1 MQTIHDSIK
10 KMVIF
15 PIDTYVRLNK
25 RWMPGG
31 LYRIATTALL
41 SPRNILK
48 NKKEVSDMTMDKL
61 NLANELVFKIKEL
74 NDFLREA
81 KKAEVIYL
89 SSNVINEHGK
99 FVRKQYLEL
108 KKDMRDSLIEYFGNE
123 VLRFEKQLEE
133 L

>member
-1 MQTIHDSIK
+1 
-10 KMVIF
+10 MVIF

-31 LYRIATTALL
+31 LYRITETALL

>member
-31 LYRIATTALL
+31 LYRITETALL

>member
-31 LYRIATTALL
+31 LYRITETALL

-81 KKAEVIYL
+81 KKAEVIDL
-89 SSNVINEHGK
+89 SSDVINEHGK